1 MLALL
6 LLLSLFLLLLNLPEV
21 PPRGRLIHYFAL
33 PRSPP
38 REAVTERPALREAGT
53 FSFGCG
59 VGVGPLVVALLVVL
73 PRGQPRAG
81 LGVCVS
87 QKSATRGS
95 CPETRHAGD
104 WDFRLWLWLG
114 LRWWRCGAGGGGRGG
129 GGRGKRNRIAKGGRL
144 GLDVAQ
150 RPATREAGT
159 LSYREARHAG
169 GWGLTLP
176 TCPPRA
182 RLGL

>member
-21 PPRGRLIHYFAL
+21 PPRGRLIQYFAL

-59 VGVGPLVVALLVVL
+59 VGVGPLVVALVVVL

-81 LGVCVS
+81 LGVCVA

-95 CPETRHAGD
+95 CPETRHAGG
-104 WDFRLWLWLG
+104 WDFRFWLWLG
-114 LRWWRCGAGGGGRGG
+114 LRWWWCGAGGT
-129 GGRGKRNRIAKGGRL
+129 RNKIARGGRL

-150 RPATREAGT
+150 RPTTREAGT

-176 TCPPRA
+176 RCPPRA